1 MVCCE
6 EFIVPAVRKM
16 MGAGTLYRRTV
27 EARLAKEVKDKKGR
41 LHFVRVRLEKTPDGF
56 VAHPTGPHG

>member
-41 LHFVRVRLEKTPDGF
+41 VDCIS
-56 VAHPTGPHG
+56 